1 MIFSSITFLFLFL
14 PLVLGIYFVLPGIRA
29 RNLLLMVASFLFYAW
44 GEKAFALVMVL
55 SITVNYF
62 LGIGLERCRNE
73 KSEKGLLILSVFFN
87 LGLLAVF
94 KYTNFI
100 VDNLNI
106 VLIYFKFQ
114 LITIPKIHLPA
125 GISFFTFHSL
135 SYIIDI
141 YRSTSLAQKSFEKL
155 TLYIS
160 FFPQLIAGPIIRY
173 HDVEGQLSKRPI
185 TSDDLVEGIRR
196 FILGL
201 GKKVLIANTLA
212 EVVDKIFAIPSENL
226 TLGLAWLG
234 IVGYT
239 LQIYFDFS
247 GYSDMA
253 IGLARMFGFH
263 FLENFNYPYI
273 SQSIRDFWKRWHI
286 SLSNWLR
293 DYLYIPL
300 GGNRCSPLRNYFNL
314 LTVFFLCGLWHGASW
329 NFVIW
334 GLFHGAFLILE
345 RLPVMRWL
353 DYAWSSIR
361 HLYAVLVVMIGW
373 VFFRTTNLN
382 SASAFLKA
390 MVGQSQGN
398 GVNYNV
404 LMYLNLEVALV
415 ILVGIVASVPI
426 FPWILKLLNS
436 IVLAQSSKWSARVL
450 AFLFLVVGGAYFSFI
465 FVASAARIAS
475 GTYNPFIYF
484 RF

>member
-212 EVVDKIFAIPSENL
+212 EVVDKIFAIPSK
-226 TLGLAWLG
+226 T
-234 IVGYT
+234 
-239 LQIYFDFS
+239 
-247 GYSDMA
+247 
-253 IGLARMFGFH
+253 
-263 FLENFNYPYI
+263 
-273 SQSIRDFWKRWHI
+273 
-286 SLSNWLR
+286 
-293 DYLYIPL
+293 
-300 GGNRCSPLRNYFNL
+300 
-314 LTVFFLCGLWHGASW
+314 
-329 NFVIW
+329 
-334 GLFHGAFLILE
+334 
-345 RLPVMRWL
+345 
-353 DYAWSSIR
+353 
-361 HLYAVLVVMIGW
+361 
-373 VFFRTTNLN
+373 
-382 SASAFLKA
+382 
-390 MVGQSQGN
+390 
-398 GVNYNV
+398 
-404 LMYLNLEVALV
+404 
-415 ILVGIVASVPI
+415 
-426 FPWILKLLNS
+426 
-436 IVLAQSSKWSARVL
+436 
-450 AFLFLVVGGAYFSFI
+450 
-465 FVASAARIAS
+465 
-475 GTYNPFIYF
+475 
-484 RF
+484 